1 MYPDD
6 AGTGT
11 VEATLGANCPQLAI
25 GHGCNTVT
33 NKPILY
39 TKGTCREGHNCVAT
53 IGRHNPTIYK
63 PNNRKFSKQGA
74 VTSSGRL
81 ERLKLDTIRTSN
93 SKCPKGPG
101 HPRCRTIVGRNGL
114 STQTFLAP
122 KGPYLAGRPRFTGWM
137 YNARHQERVCMLK
150 YRQQPFGIP
159 QLTNRQ
165 RATRSNRLVNV
176 DPKTRGIVGVWQ
188 RGNTNPRAPAC
199 KCLDEGSPGCPHANC
214 QVACGTGQMARNPGA
229 PCCN

>member
-1 MYPDD
+1 MSYPNPN
-6 AGTGT
+6 GSGSIQ
-11 VEATLGANCPQLAI
+11 ATLGGCPTI
-25 GHGCNTVT
+25 GCQNA
-33 NKPILY
+33 LY
-39 TKGTCREGHNCVAT
+39 TKGLCRQKCQAAVTRENV
-53 IGRHNPTIYK
+53 TIYK

-93 SKCPKGPG
+93 SKCPKGPPG
-101 HPRCRTIVGRNGL
+101 APRCRSIVGRNGS

-137 YNARHQERVCMLK
+137 YNARHPERVCMLR

-159 QLTNRQ
+159 QLTNRR

-176 DPKTRGIVGVWQ
+176 DPKARGIVGVWQ

-199 KCLDEGSPGCPHANC
+199 KCVATGTTGCANSAC
-214 QVACGTGQMARNPGA
+214 PTCGTGQLAQNPGV